1 MSENYDLAV
10 IGSGPGGYVCAIRA
24 AQLGLN
30 VICIDK
36 RGAHGGTC
44 LNVGCIPSKALL
56 HASEVYNE
64 TMSSSSMG
72 INVENVSIN
81 LQEMMN
87 YKDEGINGNVKGID
101 FLFKKN
107 KVNSVYGAA
116 KILPNNQINIELN
129 DGGEKLIQATNI
141 VIATGSVSAPL
152 SGIEIDEKDIVS
164 STGALSL
171 ESIPEKLVIVG
182 GGYIGLELGSVW
194 SRLGS
199 KVTVIEY
206 LDKIAPGL
214 DGELSSEFQK
224 ILKKQGLEF
233 ITGTKVSGVDKNAK
247 GLSVNLENVSSGEL
261 STMETSIILVSTG
274 RIPNTNGLFDNSLG
288 IQLNEKGFIKTD
300 SNYRTD
306 VKGVWAIGD
315 VIEGPMLAHKAEEEG
330 VAVAELIKGK
340 PGHVNYNII
349 PSVVYTNPEVASVG
363 LTEEQLNEK
372 GLSYKIGKFPF
383 SASGKASAAG
393 HKDGFVKLIFDAK
406 YGELLGGHMIGANV
420 TEMIAEIVAIR
431 KLETTGHELIKT
443 VHPHPTMSE
452 AIMEAAAAA
461 YDEVIHM

>member
-30 VICIDK
+30 VVCIDK

-64 TMSSSSMG
+64 TKTSSSMG
-72 INVENVSIN
+72 INVDNVTIN

-199 KVTVIEY
+199 KVTV
-206 LDKIAPGL
+206 LHG
-214 DGELSSEFQK
+214 
-224 ILKKQGLEF
+224 
-233 ITGTKVSGVDKNAK
+233 
-247 GLSVNLENVSSGEL
+247 
-261 STMETSIILVSTG
+261 
-274 RIPNTNGLFDNSLG
+274 
-288 IQLNEKGFIKTD
+288 
-300 SNYRTD
+300 
-306 VKGVWAIGD
+306 
-315 VIEGPMLAHKAEEEG
+315 
-330 VAVAELIKGK
+330 
-340 PGHVNYNII
+340 
-349 PSVVYTNPEVASVG
+349 G
-363 LTEEQLNEK
+363 LT
-372 GLSYKIGKFPF
+372 
-383 SASGKASAAG
+383 SAWS
-393 HKDGFVKLIFDAK
+393 HV
-406 YGELLGGHMIGANV
+406 V
-420 TEMIAEIVAIR
+420 
-431 KLETTGHELIKT
+431 
-443 VHPHPTMSE
+443 
-452 AIMEAAAAA
+452 
-461 YDEVIHM
+461 